1 MELIVG
7 GEGQGKL
14 ELVFSRTEISQELVC
29 DGSSCPLDRIPEQPV
44 MDHLHLLIRRLLES
58 GQDPLAYVR
67 RLIEERPDL
76 IVISNEVGCGV
87 VPVSGF
93 EREWREAAGRAC
105 CLVAQHACRVERV
118 IAGIPVIIK
127 GE

>member
-7 GEGQGKL
+7 GKGQGKL
-14 ELVFSRTEISQELVC
+14 ELVLARTGIPQELVC

-44 MDHLHLLIRRLLES
+44 VNRLHLLIRRLLES
-58 GQDPLAYVR
+58 GQDPLVSVR
-67 RLIEERPDL
+67 KLIEERPNL
-76 IVISNEVGCGV
+76 IVISDEVGCGV

-118 IAGIPVIIK
+118 IAGIPVLIK